1 MTGMLTSAPVTTVFR
16 DIAYAISPPW
26 LRGPVGQKFMYCQAI
41 QYDALAD
48 AFAYAIRFGL
58 PTYAAPDSL
67 PYIGQDRQIDRGP
80 AEPTA
85 SYTAR
90 LIQWL
95 DLWASAGSAPSVI
108 QSVTSYFIGFTIVSG
123 TSPVTVETVNDQ
135 VTTAL
140 GTLNVWDSGP
150 SDPPVHTVSNPGN
163 WNWDGLK
170 VPGRSW
176 VIIFNG
182 PWTKGLK
189 WQAGGRKW
197 GSGLAWGGTTTGT
210 SQDGKSIKSLVKKWK
225 SAGCIVQ
232 DIIVAFDNTWFQP
245 ASAPGSPKLPDGTW
259 GTWGKITTIGG
270 VRTRVPARTNT
281 AIYLGSVQ

>member
-1 MTGMLTSAPVTTVFR
+1 MTMLTSAPVTTVFR
-16 DIAYAISPPW
+16 DLAYAISPPW
-26 LRGPVGQKFMYCQAI
+26 LRGPVGQKFMYCQAV
-41 QYDALAD
+41 QFDALAD
-48 AFAYAIRFGL
+48 AFAYSIRFGL

-67 PYIGQDRQIDRGP
+67 PLIGQDRQIDRGP
-80 AEPTA
+80 AEPVA
-85 SYTAR
+85 SYTNR

-108 QSVTSYFIGFTIVSG
+108 IALGSYFIGFTIVSG
-123 TSPVTVETVNDQ
+123 PTPIVIETVNDQ
-135 VTTAL
+135 ITTAL

-163 WNWDGLK
+163 WNWDGIK

-182 PWTKGLK
+182 PWTKGN
-189 WQAGGRKW
+189 KW
-197 GSGLAWGGTTTGT
+197 GATGKKWGGGLAWGGTTNAT
-210 SQDGKSIKSLVKKWK
+210 SQEGKSIKALVKKWK
-225 SAGCIVQ
+225 AAACLVQ

-245 ASAPGSPKLPDGTW
+245 ALPPGDPKLPDGTW
-259 GTWGKITTIGG
+259 GHWGKIVTIGG
-270 VRTRVPARTNT
+270 VQTRVPARTNT